1 MPEAV
6 LETRDLVC
14 GYTAGVPVVEG
25 DLRVEVGQIV
35 AVVGGSGSGKS
46 TLLKTLA
53 GLLEPLSG
61 EVALFGES
69 LSEVGATRRRALMQ
83 RAAMVFQHDA
93 LIGSKTL
100 IENVALPL
108 QERAALPPKLVDR
121 IALATLALVDVADLA
136 HRLPSRVSGGQRKR
150 AAIARAIALDPA
162 LLFCDEPTSGLDP
175 ITASRVDETLLRL
188 RDAFGIA
195 VVAVTHDVESV
206 RTIADHVLVVGGG
219 RIRLSVGV
227 DELLASDDPI
237 ARGFFHRGKPTH
249 DQGNV

>member
-1 MPEAV
+1 
-6 LETRDLVC
+6 
-14 GYTAGVPVVEG
+14 
-25 DLRVEVGQIV
+25 
-35 AVVGGSGSGKS
+35 
-46 TLLKTLA
+46 
-53 GLLEPLSG
+53 
-61 EVALFGES
+61 
-69 LSEVGATRRRALMQ
+69 SEVGATRRRALMQ

-195 VVAVTHDVESV
+195 VVAVTH
-206 RTIADHVLVVGGG
+206 
-219 RIRLSVGV
+219 
-227 DELLASDDPI
+227 
-237 ARGFFHRGKPTH
+237 
-249 DQGNV
+249 